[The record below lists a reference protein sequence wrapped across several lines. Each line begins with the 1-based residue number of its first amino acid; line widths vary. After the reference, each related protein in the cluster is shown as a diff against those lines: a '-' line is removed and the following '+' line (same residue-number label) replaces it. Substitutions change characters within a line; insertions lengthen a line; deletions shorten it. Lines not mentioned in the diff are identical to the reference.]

1 MINFTGVKKFL
12 AVTMAIVA
20 VAASLAPNADH
31 VNAQSQLASR
41 YPLRGRTPDFF
52 ARSTNNPS
60 ARYSGTIKPSN
71 AKTPGGTSSKAPALK
86 K

>member
-1 MINFTGVKKFL
+1 MISFNGFKKFL
-12 AVTMAIVA
+12 VLTMAFVA
-20 VAASLAPNADH
+20 VAASLVPHTDH
-31 VNAQSQLASR
+31 PNAQSQLASR

-71 AKTPGGTSSKAPALK
+71 AKTPGGTSAKAPTLK

>member
-1 MINFTGVKKFL
+1 MISFNGFKKFL
-12 AVTMAIVA
+12 AVTMAFVA
-20 VAASLAPNADH
+20 VAASLAPQADH
-31 VNAQSQLASR
+31 SNAQTQLASR

-71 AKTPGGTSSKAPALK
+71 AKTPGGTPAKAPALK